1 MAQDPFPL
9 TPLEQLPLMIDHDAI
24 EEAYLP
30 FLLDGRAGEKAWK
43 SDFARRR
50 RRALTR
56 MIRRL
61 FGLGAGDKLP
71 SRGDGRAPIS
81 KRGNYDLAAGPQKPS
96 AWKWNDRKLALDGMA
111 AARLRAP
118 LLAAVIDRLQ
128 PTKVLEVEC
137 GNGINLLS
145 LAGHFPEAAF
155 TGIDE
160 TSADIDAAKAIQVK
174 DTLPPHLA
182 DYIPLDLTD
191 AKAFKRIAFRHG
203 NAASLP
209 FADNEFDLV
218 FTVLAA
224 EQLDRIRDQALAEI
238 VRVTRGYVLLLEP
251 FRDANMKGVRR
262 LFALSRNYVRGSI
275 HGLARFGLEPIWATE
290 DFPQEAFVGSPLV
303 LAQKVK
309 A

>member
-1 MAQDPFPL
+1 
-9 TPLEQLPLMIDHDAI
+9 
-24 EEAYLP
+24 
-30 FLLDGRAGEKAWK
+30 
-43 SDFARRR
+43 
-50 RRALTR
+50 
-56 MIRRL
+56 
-61 FGLGAGDKLP
+61 
-71 SRGDGRAPIS
+71 
-81 KRGNYDLAAGPQKPS
+81 
-96 AWKWNDRKLALDGMA
+96 
-111 AARLRAP
+111 
-118 LLAAVIDRLQ
+118 
-128 PTKVLEVEC
+128 VLEVEC

-160 TSADIDAAKAIQVK
+160 TSADIDAAKAIQAK
-174 DTLPPHLA
+174 DSLPPHLA
-182 DYIPLDLTD
+182 DYIPLELTD
-191 AKAFKRIAFRHG
+191 AKAFTRIAFEHG

-209 FADNEFDLV
+209 FADDEFDLV

-224 EQLDRIRDQALAEI
+224 DQLDRIRDQALAEI

-275 HGLARFGLEPIWATE
+275 QGLARFGLEPIWATE